1 MIQLQQFVENVLLF
15 VVGCLGWIED
25 VEVLEDGCYNI
36 VLIGELC
43 FCVVCEL
50 NVVMLFCQVEVEL
63 LFEFEIEVLVL
74 IECVLFECEVWCFVD
89 VQGYSVDWELVVW
102 FDDVL
107 LINGV
112 L

>member
-1 MIQLQQFVENVLLF
+1 MLLF

-50 NVVMLFCQVEVEL
+50 NVVMLFC
-63 LFEFEIEVLVL
+63 
-74 IECVLFECEVWCFVD
+74 
-89 VQGYSVDWELVVW
+89 
-102 FDDVL
+102 
-107 LINGV
+107 
-112 L
+112 